1 MNVSKMK
8 IAFFGNGIRA
18 TIILKHLLNKNYNV
32 GIVITNENE
41 NYKNEN
47 SIKTITLE
55 YNVPTVFIE
64 NPNSQSLY
72 SKLKREDFDLFILGG
87 YSKILKQDIISL
99 PKFFTINL
107 HAGKLPNFR
116 GSSPLNWALI
126 KGEKEFSISII
137 KVNKGIDKGDILKE
151 KCFKIKIN
159 DNINDLHYKANKNF
173 PKLLEELIFEIEKGS
188 FTLRK
193 QSNQLSAYYPLRFPN
208 DGFILFDQESCE
220 QVHNKIRAL
229 TKPYPCAFSYYNSK
243 KIYFLKSELLSEP
256 FFGEPGKI
264 YRLNNKGIL
273 VCCKN
278 RSILITEYEFEDTN
292 YQNDFLKVYGQFS
305 TVKSEILKIKL

>member
-1 MNVSKMK
+1 MK
-8 IAFFGNGIRA
+8 IAFFGNGVRA
-18 TIILKHLLNKNYNV
+18 TFILKHLLNKKYYV

-41 NYKNEN
+41 NFIEEN
-47 SIKTITLE
+47 SIKSLSHKHS
-55 YNVPTVFIE
+55 VPIIFTE
-64 NPNSQSLY
+64 NPNSQSLI
-72 SKLKREDFDLFILGG
+72 KELKKHDFDLFILGG
-87 YSKILKQDIISL
+87 YSKILKEDIINI

-137 KVNKGIDKGDILKE
+137 KVNEGIDTGDILKE
-151 KCFKIKIN
+151 KKFKIGIN
-159 DNINDLHYKANKNF
+159 DNINDLHKKANINF
-173 PKLLEELIFEIEKGS
+173 IRLIDEIIFEIENGS

-193 QSNQLSAYYPLRFPN
+193 QTNRLSAYYPLRFPN

-229 TKPYPCAFSYYNSK
+229 SKPYPCAFSYYNSK

-264 YRLNNKGIL
+264 YRLNEKGIL
-273 VCCKN
+273 VCCKE
-278 RSILITEYEFEDTN
+278 RSILITEYEFENTK
-292 YQNDFLKVYGQFS
+292 YQNNFLKVYGQFL
-305 TVKSEILKIKL
+305 TVKSRILNEINA